1 MLEHKA
7 LIKDSRNV
15 LYFVRL
21 PRFIHSA
28 EVDLT
33 KMMEIF
39 NLSQSLLGKERG
51 SINEVLMA

>member
-39 NLSQSLLGKERG
+39 NLYIYFEEFNTK
-51 SINEVLMA
+51 